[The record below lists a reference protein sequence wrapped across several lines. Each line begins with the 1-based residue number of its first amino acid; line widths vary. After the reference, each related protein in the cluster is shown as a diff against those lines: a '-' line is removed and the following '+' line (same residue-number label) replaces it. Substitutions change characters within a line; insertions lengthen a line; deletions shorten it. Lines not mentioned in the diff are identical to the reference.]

1 MQKVR
6 GIMGCVEEA
15 EQALPT
21 CTWSKLKAPLM
32 TASQDL
38 EKAQTGDVPHGESAD
53 DKACVTPE
61 SMRRVDIGKHDHRHH
76 AAYFLLRS
84 VTSPM
89 P

>member
-6 GIMGCVEEA
+6 GIAGGVEEA
-15 EQALPT
+15 EQALST
-21 CTWSKLKAPLM
+21 CAWSKLKASIM
-32 TASQDL
+32 SASQDL

-53 DKACVTPE
+53 DKARVTPE
-61 SMRRVDIGKHDHRHH
+61 SMRRVDIGKYDHRYH